1 MAGQTRKAFP
11 VALAVLSAACSTA
24 EPSPVADLVFKN
36 AKVYT
41 VDDSRPW
48 ASAVAI
54 KDGRIV
60 LVGTD
65 AEAARHEG
73 AATRVIDLGG
83 KVMLPAF
90 GDAHAHPAFG
100 GISHS
105 RCSLH
110 AGERVE
116 DYERII
122 AGCIARTPGSGVIY
136 GVGWRDG
143 FFPPNGVP
151 HKKVLDAITKQR
163 PLIFLSVG
171 GHSLWLNSKALEL
184 GGISRDTPDPPNGL
198 IDRDPATGEPV
209 GCLQEAAMDLMKA
222 YIPPPTDEDVR
233 NSIVHAVR
241 LFNSLGIVSWQD
253 AGVEVAADGASG
265 LMDAYRQVRD
275 RGELTAHVSL
285 ALKWENERSFDQLAT
300 LAQAAERARSSGLMA
315 NTIKFYIDGV
325 IPQKT
330 AAMLEPYEN
339 AGQEKG
345 DTQIPPEVF
354 RKAVKAFDARGMQVH
369 VHAIGDRG
377 VREALD
383 ALAEAKA
390 SNGGADN
397 RHQIS
402 HLNLIA
408 PTDQPRFGQ
417 LGVVASFQPLW
428 ASWDPYMRLTAKA
441 VGSRM
446 SYIYPAGSLVRS
458 GATLAYGADW
468 PVASANPLEGIEV
481 ALTRRAPGAKEDEP
495 LSAGEA
501 VTLEQAIEA
510 YTLNVAYVNHMEK
523 ETGSI
528 TARKSADLIVLDR
541 DPFSAPAH
549 EISKIKVLSTLFQG
563 REVFGTLTA
572 TR

>member
-100 GISHS
+100 GISYS

-110 AGERVE
+110 EGERVE
-116 DYERII
+116 DYAQII
-122 AGCIARTPGSGVIY
+122 SGCIARTPGSGVIY

-143 FFPPNGVP
+143 YFPPNGVP
-151 HKKVLDAITKQR
+151 HKNVLDAITRER
-163 PLIFLSVG
+163 PLVFLSVG

-184 GGISRDTPDPPNGL
+184 AGITKDTPDPPNGH
-198 IDRDPATGEPV
+198 IDRDPATGEPI
-209 GCLQEAAMDLMKA
+209 GGLQEAAMDLMKPH
-222 YIPPPTDEDVR
+222 IPPPTDEETRD
-233 NSIVHAVR
+233 SIVYAAK

-253 AGVEVAADGASG
+253 AGVEVAADGTSG
-265 LMDAYRQVRD
+265 LLDAYRQVRD
-275 RGELTAHVSL
+275 LGALTAHVSL
-285 ALKWENERSFDQLAT
+285 ALKWENERSYDQLPVLVRT
-300 LAQAAERARSSGLMA
+300 AERARASGLRTD
-315 NTIKFYIDGV
+315 TIKFYIDGV

-339 AGQEKG
+339 AGQNRGE
-345 DTQIPPEVF
+345 TQIPSDVF
-354 RKAVKAFDARGMQVH
+354 RNAVKEFDARGMQVH

-383 ALAEAKA
+383 AIAAAKT
-390 SNGGADN
+390 SNGVADN

-402 HLNLIA
+402 HMNLIA
-408 PTDQPRFGQ
+408 PADQPRFAQ
-417 LGVVASFQPLW
+417 LGVVATFQPLW
-428 ASWDPYMRLTAKA
+428 ASWDPYMRLTAQG

-481 ALTRRAPGAKEDEP
+481 AMTRRAPGTQEGEP
-495 LSAGEA
+495 LSQGEA
-501 VTLEQAIEA
+501 VTLEQAIKA
-510 YTLNVAYVNHMEK
+510 YTLNVAYVNHMES

-528 TARKSADLIVLDR
+528 SLGKNADLVVLDR
-541 DPFSAPAH
+541 DLFSIPAQ
-549 EISKIKVLSTLFQG
+549 EISRAKVLSTLFEG
-563 REVFGTLTA
+563 REVFGSLTK
-572 TR
+572 TH

>member
-1 MAGQTRKAFP
+1 MALMPAAAQAGAD
-11 VALAVLSAACSTA
+11 SASH
-24 EPSPVADLVFKN
+24 PVADVVLRN
-36 AKVYT
+36 ARIYT
-41 VDDSRPW
+41 VDASRPW
-48 ASAVAI
+48 ASAVAL
-54 KDGRIV
+54 KEGRIAF
-60 LVGTD
+60 VGT
-65 AEAARHEG
+65 EQESKRLEG
-73 AATRVIDLGG
+73 VGTRVIDLGG
-83 KVMLPAF
+83 KVVLPAF

-100 GISHS
+100 GISYS

-110 AGERVE
+110 EGESAE
-116 DYERII
+116 DYAKII
-122 AGCIARTPGSGVIY
+122 SGCLARTPGSGVIY

-143 FFPPNGVP
+143 YFPPNGVP
-151 HKKVLDAITKQR
+151 HKRVLDAITKER
-163 PLIFLSVG
+163 PLVFLSVG

-184 GGISRDTPDPPNGL
+184 GGITRDTPDPPNGH
-198 IDRDPATGEPV
+198 IDRDPTTGEPV
-209 GCLQEAAMDLMKA
+209 GGLQEAAMDLMKA
-222 YIPPPTDEDVR
+222 HIPPPTHEEVKA
-233 NSIVHAVR
+233 SIVYATK

-253 AGVEVAADGASG
+253 AGVEVAADGTSG
-265 LMDAYRQVRD
+265 LLDAYRQVRD

-285 ALKWENERSFDQLAT
+285 ALKWENERSGDQFPT
-300 LAQAAERARSSGLMA
+300 LVRVAERARAAGLKA

-339 AGQEKG
+339 AGHMRG
-345 DTQIPPEVF
+345 DTQIPPQVF
-354 RKAVKAFDARGMQVH
+354 RKAVREFDARGMQVH

-383 ALAEAKA
+383 AFAEAKA
-390 SNGGADN
+390 GNGRADN

-408 PTDQPRFGQ
+408 PADQPRFGQ

-428 ASWDPYMRLTAKA
+428 ASWDPYMKLTAQG

-481 ALTRRAPGAKEDEP
+481 ALTRRAPGARDDEP
-495 LSAGEA
+495 LSPNEA
-501 VTLEQAIEA
+501 VTLVQAIEA

-528 TARKSADLIVLDR
+528 TAGKSADLIVLDR
-541 DPFSAPAH
+541 DPFSAPVH
-549 EISKIKVLSTLFQG
+549 EISKIKVVSTLFRG
-563 REVFGTLTA
+563 REVFGTLMA
-572 TR
+572 AR